1 MRETNKQVAAFAE
14 LEKGRAT
21 SWRDLFSGAA
31 GGEVDMDTTATNTNA
46 PLLTAEQSYSTVQRV
61 SRPLPYSRW

>member
-1 MRETNKQVAAFAE
+1 MQVGEINKQLAAFTE

-21 SWRDLFSGAA
+21 SWRSLFSGAA

-46 PLLTAEQSYSTVQRV
+46 LLLTAERSYSAVQSV
-61 SRPLPYSRW
+61 SRPLPCS